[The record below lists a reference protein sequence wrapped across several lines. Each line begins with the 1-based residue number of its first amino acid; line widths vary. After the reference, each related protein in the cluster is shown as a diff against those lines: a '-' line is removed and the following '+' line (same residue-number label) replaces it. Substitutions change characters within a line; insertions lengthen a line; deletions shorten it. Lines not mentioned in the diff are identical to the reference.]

1 LRLHIG
7 EPATAGIYYI
17 PDIETGA
24 RLLVVSLLLVL
35 ILDTSIDTK
44 SRHLYT
50 RPLIFSSP
58 VLLNNLK
65 R

>member
-7 EPATAGIYYI
+7 EPANAGIYYI
-17 PDIETGA
+17 PDIETGI

-35 ILDTSIDTK
+35 IVDTK
-44 SRHLYT
+44 SRPLYT

-58 VLLNNLK
+58 VLLDNLK
-65 R
+65 RLENS